1 MRRPAKLL
9 AALALASALALSG
22 VAGATTGSINGYPQ
36 PKVYVPFSQA
46 APFEGRFLLTEVG
59 RGANLRSGE
68 MKIEFPEAASPKFLA
83 GAAAF
88 YEYNSLGQTETA
100 LFALYPFRPIAG
112 GVSVQVRN
120 QGLNGHLGETL
131 KVGDL
136 KLFTPTE
143 ESRLEGELDFHGGTY
158 RVAFKRLPEDATYA
172 ANRAPAKQITEHRAE
187 PIPGGWGPDPS
198 EWEGDYELTNAAPD
212 PTEGAAVLAPVIGVA
227 QGLGTV
233 GTTLSEGSMEVAG
246 GEPPT
251 ATVELNTG
259 QTRRTYYLSSLAY
272 RGNLR
277 VAKVHEGSPTG
288 RLLGVFEAHRKG
300 DSLRGTLE
308 AGNSR
313 YQVEFERQTR

>member
-1 MRRPAKLL
+1 MRRRLVLAATL
-9 AALALASALALSG
+9 AALLAC
-22 VAGATTGSINGYPQ
+22 AGIARATTGSINGYPQ
-36 PKVYVPFSQA
+36 PKVYVPFPQA

-112 GVSVQVRN
+112 GVSVLVRN

-136 KLFTPTE
+136 KLFTPTGE
-143 ESRLEGELDFHGGTY
+143 NRLEGELDFHGGTY
-158 RVAFKRLPEDATYA
+158 EVAFKRLPDNATYA
-172 ANRAPAKQITEHRAE
+172 ANLSPAKQITEQRSE
-187 PIPGGWGPDPS
+187 PTPGGWGPDAS
-198 EWEGDYELTNAAPD
+198 EWEGAYELTNAAPD
-212 PTEGAAVLAPVIGVA
+212 PTAEAGILAPVIGVA
-227 QGLGTV
+227 QGLGTT

-246 GEPPT
+246 GSTPT
-251 ATVELNTG
+251 ATVDLNTG
-259 QTRRTYYLSSLAY
+259 ETKRTYYLSSLAY

-288 RLLGVFEAHRKG
+288 RILGNFEARQKG
-300 DSLRGTLE
+300 ETLTGTLE
-308 AGNSR
+308 AGDSH
-313 YQVEFERQTR
+313 YQVEFQRQG